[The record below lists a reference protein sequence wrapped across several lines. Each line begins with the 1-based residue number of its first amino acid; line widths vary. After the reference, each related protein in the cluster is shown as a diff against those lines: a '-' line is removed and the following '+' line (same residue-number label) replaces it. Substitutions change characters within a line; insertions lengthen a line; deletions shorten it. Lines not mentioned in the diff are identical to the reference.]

1 MELYLGNSCLTY
13 SFNFPGT
20 PDPPHNLA
28 YNDGVLIETSV
39 CIQWTRPSYAGG
51 VPLAYYTVSVD
62 GQTQTLEDDSD
73 IVEYSTGLV
82 YGEVLVSTINTCG
95 QESQPATINIP
106 AAAPPQ
112 LSNTVVNFDCDDNDF
127 PSSRIMWMYG
137 VLEQGIVYPG
147 DVEVVVELTNGS
159 NICPD
164 VTIADN
170 NCSVTLPRDVYNISI
185 SQSNGIGS
193 TVYITMFDTRI
204 LIVNWELFGQDLLE
218 VEVEVNGGCPQ
229 TEYFIVVI
237 FGTMNSSKICEG
249 QQNITKG
256 PLFPGE
262 TVFVLIKTNS
272 IYIEP
277 GEEYCYN
284 LGILHERVG
293 IPDHD
298 ESSSLLFVTTVPV
311 VPLTV
316 IIILVCAYIL
326 KRKKGNLQLER
337 HLSGDTDVHVEH
349 FSKTEQKET
358 SP

>member
-1 MELYLGNSCLTY
+1 
-13 SFNFPGT
+13 
-20 PDPPHNLA
+20 
-28 YNDGVLIETSV
+28 
-39 CIQWTRPSYAGG
+39 

-73 IVEYSTGLV
+73 IVEYSPGLV

-95 QESQPATINIP
+95 QESQPATINVP

-137 VLEQGIVYPG
+137 ILEQGIVYPG

-164 VTIADN
+164 VTFADN

-204 LIVNWELFGQDLLE
+204 LIVNWERFGQDLLE
-218 VEVEVNGGCPQ
+218 VEVEVNGGCSQ
-229 TEYFIVVI
+229 TEYFIVVT
-237 FGTMNSSKICEG
+237 FGTMNSSEICKG

-262 TVFVLIKTNS
+262 TVFVLVKTNS
-272 IYIEP
+272 ISIEP

-298 ESSSLLFVTTVPV
+298 ESSSLLFVLVITI

-316 IIILVCAYIL
+316 IIILLVCAYL
-326 KRKKGNLQLER
+326 KKGKKGSYSCTNVGETDI
-337 HLSGDTDVHVEH
+337 SGDTDVDVEQTGAERDI
-349 FSKTEQKET
+349 SIDI
-358 SP
+358 SDV